1 MLFSFSL
8 LVKRLRKGDWTL
20 HIRSVVMLCSIMTFW
35 MKLKLFSRSQL
46 FLKVNEADSNHDRII
61 SRIESISFSDVRKAF
76 SPV

>member
-1 MLFSFSL
+1 
-8 LVKRLRKGDWTL
+8 
-20 HIRSVVMLCSIMTFW
+20 